1 MPDETSTTDGTPG
14 GAWPLSRRDFLKFCS
29 FMTGVLALPPRYAV
43 RIATA
48 LQAASP
54 RPTVIWLEFQDCAGD
69 SESFLRTSHPT
80 AVDFIFDL
88 VSLDYHEVLMAPAG
102 EAAELSLA
110 QAMERAPYLLVVEGS
125 IPTADGGVYCT
136 IAGRTAVQSLTE
148 VAEGAAVI
156 VAVGTC
162 AAFGGIP
169 AAAPNPTGAV
179 GVRDIVKDKPIL
191 NLSGCPVNAV
201 NLAATLVHYLTFG
214 ELPATDD
221 LGRPLFAYGHVIHE
235 NCPRRGHFDT
245 GRFVKEWGDA
255 GHRQGWCLYE
265 MGCKGPS
272 AHSNCPLVGWNDNTS
287 WPIAAGHPCLACTEP
302 GFWDSSTPFYR
313 WMGEEI
319 LPAPGERERE
329 GEAIGV
335 ALGVGGAAIAAGTGA
350 AVLLR
355 QRRRRE
361 RAAAALAARGDGGS

>member
-1 MPDETSTTDGTPG
+1 MSGGVSTSTDAPG
-14 GAWPLSRRDFLKFCS
+14 GMCLLSRREFLEFCS
-29 FMTGVLALPPRYAV
+29 LMAGVLALPPRYAL

-48 LQAASP
+48 LQGAAP
-54 RPTVIWLEFQDCAGD
+54 RPSVIWLEFQDCAGD

-80 AVDFIFDL
+80 AVEFMFDL
-88 VSLDYHEVLMAPAG
+88 LSLDYHEVLMAPAG
-102 EAAELSLA
+102 GAAQRSLA

-136 IAGRTAVQSLTE
+136 VAGKTAVQILTE
-148 VAEGAAVI
+148 VSRGAAAI

-179 GVRDIVKDKPIL
+179 GVWNVVKDRPIL

-201 NLAATLVHYLTFG
+201 NLAATLVHFLTFG
-214 ELPATDD
+214 ELPATDE
-221 LGRPLFAYGHVIHE
+221 LGRPLFAYGHVVHE
-235 NCPRRGHFDT
+235 NCPRRAHFDV
-245 GRFVKEWGDA
+245 GRFVEEWGDE
-255 GHRQGWCLYE
+255 GHRQGWCLFK
-265 MGCKGPS
+265 MGCKGPR
-272 AHSNCPLVGWNDNTS
+272 AGSNCPLVGWNDNTS

-313 WMGEEI
+313 WMGEEL
-319 LPAPGERERE
+319 LPAPAARERE
-329 GEAIGV
+329 SE
-335 ALGVGGAAIAAGTGA
+335 ALGVGLGIGGAVLAAGAGT

-355 QRRRRE
+355 QRRRSGR
-361 RAAAALAARGDGGS
+361 RSPASGGGEA